1 MPPPIAFLQ
10 DVQSAIAQ
18 GSFARRAEILRAVT
32 DLFVDQHPQYS
43 EAEIEVFDEVI
54 TLLALEIETSAK
66 VLLASRLAPIP
77 NAPQK
82 TIRTLAADD
91 TIEVAWPVLAH
102 SPRLDEE
109 ALIALACTKSQQHLL
124 AIARRKSLSPS
135 LTDVLIARGERP
147 VLAGLSS
154 NAGAAFSDEG
164 YATLADKI
172 NGDQD
177 LIVRLGTRADIP
189 RPLFLKLLT
198 RASELARAKLCAA
211 HPDKAD
217 AAAGAVRETT
227 HRLQNET
234 REISSRFAVAQAT
247 VEALHDSGRLRDA
260 DIEGFA
266 KAKNF
271 EQTVVALALL
281 CDLEVGMVERAM
293 MHEQAETILVFV
305 KAAGLSWATA
315 RAVLLLRAGEA
326 GLAAAAVEQN
336 LASFERLK
344 PATAQELVRFYRLKE
359 AAMFSRKSTE
369 KPAEKAADKPAAA
382 PAPQP
387 AMPAAPQ
394 TKP

>member
-1 MPPPIAFLQ
+1 MAFLQ

-32 DLFVDQHPQYS
+32 DMFVDQHPQYS
-43 EAEIEVFDEVI
+43 DAEIEVFDEVI
-54 TLLALEIETSAK
+54 TLLAGEIETSAK

-77 NAPQK
+77 NAPPK
-82 TIRTLAADD
+82 AIRTLAADD
-91 TIEVAWPVLAH
+91 IIEVAWPVLAH
-102 SPRLDEE
+102 SPRLDED
-109 ALIALACTKSQQHLL
+109 ALVALAASKSQQHLL
-124 AIARRKSLSPS
+124 AIARRKSLSPR
-135 LTDVLIARGERP
+135 LTDILIARGERP
-147 VLAGLSS
+147 VLAGLAS
-154 NAGAAFSDEG
+154 NTGAVFSGEG
-164 YATLADKI
+164 YAVIAEKI

-189 RPLFLKLLT
+189 RPLFLRLMA
-198 RASELARAKLCAA
+198 RASEVARARLRDA

-217 AAAGAVRETT
+217 AVDAAVDEATD
-227 HRLQNET
+227 RLQNAVRAE
-234 REISSRFAVAQAT
+234 SSRFAVAQAT
-247 VEALHDSGRLRDA
+247 VEALHDAGRLRDA

-281 CDLEVGMVERAM
+281 CDLDVGVVERAM
-293 MHEQAETILVFV
+293 MHEQAETVLVFV

-315 RAVLLLRAGEA
+315 RAMLLMRAGGT
-326 GLAAAAVEQN
+326 GLSAADLEQN

-369 KPAEKAADKPAAA
+369 KLVGAAA
-382 PAPQP
+382 MPQV
-387 AMPAAPQ
+387 AQ
-394 TKP
+394 KKH

>member
-10 DVQSAIAQ
+10 DVQAAIAH

-43 EAEIEVFDEVI
+43 ESEVEVFDEVI
-54 TLLALEIETSAK
+54 SLLAAEIETSAK
-66 VLLASRLAPIP
+66 VLLASRLAPVP
-77 NAPQK
+77 NAPVK
-82 TIRTLAADD
+82 TIKTLAADD

-102 SPRLDEE
+102 SPRLDEQ
-109 ALIALACTKSQQHLL
+109 ALIDLACTKSQQHLL
-124 AIARRKSLSPS
+124 AIARRKTLSPT

-147 VLAGLSS
+147 VLAGLAS
-154 NAGAAFSDEG
+154 NAGASFSGEG

-189 RPLFLKLLT
+189 RPLFLKLLA
-198 RASELARAKLCAA
+198 RASEVARARLCAA

-217 AAAGAVRETT
+217 AVDAAVTETT
-227 HRLQNET
+227 HRLQNEV
-234 REISSRFAVAQAT
+234 RQESSRFAVAQAT

-266 KAKNF
+266 KTKNF

-281 CDLEVGMVERAM
+281 CDLDVGVVERAM

-315 RAVLLLRAGEA
+315 RAILLMRAGEA
-326 GLAAAAVEQN
+326 GLSAAAVEQN

-359 AAMFSRKSTE
+359 AAMFSRKASI
-369 KPAEKAADKPAAA
+369 AAAKAAMVQ
-382 PAPQP
+382 APQKK
-387 AMPAAPQ
+387 Q
-394 TKP
+394 